1 VTLEAEPSTARLPA
15 LRVRGLRVEHRS
27 RATLDVPDLAVETR
41 ETLSVV
47 GPNGAGK
54 STLLRVLG
62 LLEPPARGEVW
73 FAGERVTWDP
83 AQLLSLRRRMA
94 IVFQDALLCRAS
106 VAKNVALG
114 LKLRGVPAAERRRRV
129 QPWLERF
136 GIAGLADR
144 YAGRISGGEAQRAS
158 LARAFVLRPEVLLLD
173 EPFAALDPPTRQA
186 LLGDLQ
192 RLLAETHTST
202 LFVTH
207 DRDEAFAVGDRVA
220 VLLDGRVAQIGSP
233 DEVARRPISEPVARF
248 VGIEAVLPGRVT
260 SDERNRAMVEVD
272 GLRLV
277 AAAGAAP
284 GARVWACLRAEDVSL
299 LVEGVAPP
307 SEADNVLPGAVRSL
321 TSWGTQVR
329 VAVDC
334 GAVISALATRRFA
347 AESGLSAGKPVRVAF
362 ASRSVHLIARS
373 EG

>member
-1 VTLEAEPSTARLPA
+1 VTLAAEPSTADSPA
-15 LRVRGLRVEHRS
+15 LRVRGLRVEHGS
-27 RATLDVPDLAVETR
+27 RVILDVPDLAVETR

-47 GPNGAGK
+47 GPNGSGK

-62 LLEPPARGEVW
+62 LLEPPSRGEVW

-83 AQLLSLRRRMA
+83 AQLLALRRRMA

-106 VAKNVALG
+106 VEKNVALG
-114 LKLRGVPAAERRRRV
+114 LKLRGVPAAQRRRRV

-144 YAGRISGGEAQRAS
+144 HAGRISGGEAQRAS

-192 RLLAETHTST
+192 QLLAETHTST

-207 DRDEAFAVGDRVA
+207 DRDEAYAVGDRVA
-220 VLLDGRVAQIGSP
+220 VMLDGRVAQIGSP
-233 DEVARRPISEPVARF
+233 DEVARHPISEPVARF
-248 VGIEAVLPGRVT
+248 VGIETVLPGRVT
-260 SDERNRAMVEVD
+260 SHEKNRAMVEVD

-277 AAAGAAP
+277 AATDAAP
-284 GARVWACLRAEDVSL
+284 GTRVWACLRAEDVSL
-299 LVEGVAPP
+299 LAEGVAPP
-307 SEADNVLPGAVRSL
+307 PEADNVLPGAVRSL
-321 TSWGTQVR
+321 VSWGTQVR

-334 GAVISALATRRFA
+334 GAVISALATRRSA
-347 AESGLSAGKPVRVAF
+347 AGAGLSAGKRLRIAF
-362 ASRSVHLIARS
+362 ASRSMHLIART
-373 EG
+373 ED